1 MGMFDKRREQLGI
14 KTAEPAKKSSSGG
27 STSGSA
33 FDRRR
38 ASLQQEKEERRQE
51 SIRQAEERAAEAER
65 ARAEARKQTP
75 LFNPMK
81 QVEATKNAIRPMF
94 GPPEPTIQDNFEQRI
109 AENRA
114 RTEGNPVMS
123 VVNRLL
129 EPVTAVQTLTEKP
142 AKVAEQLYTPAMG
155 ATALYGLSQLTGTAL
170 SKLAPVL
177 GNSSKILPT
186 IGRAAI
192 KEGVTGAVAGA
203 GQSLASNPKGGLEA
217 AAEQAK
223 WGALYGAGGGAVLSG
238 GAKAMDL
245 FAQNAAESVLGNQL
259 NAARAIQRAGD
270 SVTTGRLKV
279 GGSDEYVNK
288 VMGEIAPIV
297 TGRITPPLENPN
309 ELAKWLK
316 PHLGDTSLNEIR
328 KLPYEDM
335 RQLANDVRSNMNMYD
350 VARSVASERG
360 YNLDD
365 ILSGNTPNFKGEV
378 ERLRMGRVAGAIDAP
393 QNARMALSS
402 NAPEAPAVSP
412 QVQNS
417 WFSQL
422 FGDKGLG
429 ITPFGSNKSN
439 RIVTTEQQ
447 IVNNPLRNDV
457 KGAIEGTKQAARS
470 TYQNTVDYLSPL
482 KTINRSTYD
491 AAMDSARANNVANTI
506 IRDKFVDLE
515 GNVIGGSLDD
525 IMKKT
530 RGLGKNVDDYLVLR
544 HAITRMER
552 NERVYDDAL
561 KMTPEKAREAVQKL
575 EARYPALKEI
585 GQEWDTFNTNLLDSG
600 VREGLISEAAS
611 NAMREANPNYASMR
625 RQFTVGEKLAQPRG
639 AGGSGFSGQNAP
651 IKEVSPTGSTRR
663 IVTPLRSAIEQTYAW
678 KNAELRNR
686 SMQEIVKAIQED
698 PDGMKGIVEIVKK
711 PSTSYKNL
719 DDALREG
726 GSEEFLELLDN
737 DFKSLFKKNSAGDE
751 NIVRAMVKG
760 HPVYVKVHD
769 AEAVK
774 ALLGMGADQANIVM
788 AGMRLFSDATKRGAT
803 GLLAPMFAVKSLTAD
818 SVQAAIQSPNGFKHL
833 AVDLPHALISSMA
846 DALRIPG
853 LRNLAEDFRRSGGEY
868 SALLRGDRKLNTT
881 VSDLRRDPFLSP
893 QGLAKGAVKTVKAP
907 FKVLEK
913 AADMSENANRMA
925 AFRRSM
931 KGKERT
937 PENVRN
943 AINAARESTVNF
955 SRKGS
960 WSNNVEAFIPYSNA
974 AIQGIRKVGQSF
986 IKHPVKTTG
995 GLLSLVIAPKLYEYA
1010 RFNDDPDYQKLP
1022 ARERYRNLIISKNA
1036 DGTFNKQFMPP
1047 EYLAFGSFLT
1057 DVLNDVINKDPEA
1070 YKGTLNSLVNAFT
1083 PPAVSGLLQGPT
1095 QGGGLRQSI
1104 TGGVNATVLAPFFAV
1119 GANQSFTGAPIVP
1132 QRLEGRSPGQQFD
1145 ERTSDPAKWLG
1156 EKLKISPIQVD
1167 YLIRAYGG
1175 DPARLVLP
1183 LLSDVGGGTPRNT
1196 LLKNFIVDPVFTNTL
1211 ADDFYSAKD
1220 RLKNARTDNSQVGK
1234 ALPSWYSEDIYKLA
1248 NSTAKGSASKRLSE
1262 LNETKRDITGDTT
1275 LSAEAKAQKL
1285 RDVQAQINEIYLD
1298 VNSKLREAGV
1308 PMPRR

>member
-1 MGMFDKRREQLGI
+1 MGIFDKRREQLGI
-14 KTAEPAKKSSSGG
+14 KTAEPAKKTSSGG
-27 STSGSA
+27 TGGGSA

-38 ASLQQEKEERRQE
+38 TSIQKEKEERRQQ
-51 SIRQAEERAAEAER
+51 SARQTEERVERSTPSPLPSVESQLRTATTAFTPQSVNRDLRPVFGPTAPSGRQLRLAENAQQPGR
-65 ARAEARKQTP
+65 DIPVIGDVLKVFDA
-75 LFNPMK
+75 
-81 QVEATKNAIRPMF
+81 VEATTRP
-94 GPPEPTIQDNFEQRI
+94 G
-109 AENRA
+109 
-114 RTEGNPVMS
+114 
-123 VVNRLL
+123 
-129 EPVTAVQTLTEKP
+129 
-142 AKVAEQLYTPAMG
+142 AKVAEQLYTPGAGLTAITG
-155 ATALYGLSQLTGTAL
+155 ATAATGSLISRAAPKLGLGTGL
-170 SKLAPVL
+170 
-177 GNSSKILPT
+177 LPT
-186 IGRAAI
+186 VGREAI
-192 KEGVTGAVAGA
+192 KEGVVSAPLAA
-203 GQSLASNPKGGLEA
+203 GQSLASNPRGGLEEA
-217 AAEQAK
+217 GKQA
-223 WGALYGAGGGAVLSG
+223 LIGAGLGAAGGAALSG
-238 GAKAMDL
+238 LGRGAGMVAE
-245 FAQNAAESVLGNQL
+245 NAAERVIGNQL
-259 NAARAIQRAGD
+259 GAARSIQQAGD
-270 SVTTGRLKV
+270 AVTTGRLKV
-279 GGSDEYVNK
+279 GGPDTYVNR
-288 VMGEIAPIV
+288 VMSEISPIV
-297 TGRITPPLENPN
+297 TERITPPLENPN

-316 PHLGDTSLNEIR
+316 PHLGDVSLNEIR

-335 RQLANDVRSNMNMYD
+335 RQLANDIKGNMNMYD
-350 VARSVASERG
+350 VARSVAKERG

-365 ILSGNTPNFKGEV
+365 ILGGNTPNFKNEV

-393 QNARMALSS
+393 QNTRMALST
-402 NAPEAPAVSP
+402 NAPEAPAAASQP
-412 QVQNS
+412 QNS

-422 FGDKGLG
+422 FGDKGIG

-447 IVNNPLRNDV
+447 IVNNPLRNNV
-457 KGAIEGTKQAARS
+457 SGAIEGTKQAARS
-470 TYQNTVDYLSPL
+470 TYHNTVDYLSPL
-482 KTINRSTYD
+482 NKISRKTYD

-552 NERVYDDAL
+552 GERVYDDAL
-561 KMTPEKAREAVQKL
+561 KMTPDKAREAVQKL

-600 VREGLISEAAS
+600 VREGLISEAAR
-611 NAMREANPNYASMR
+611 NAMRQANPNYASMR
-625 RQFTVGEKLAQPRG
+625 RQFTVGEKLAQPKFG
-639 AGGSGFSGQNAP
+639 GGSGFSGQSAP

-678 KNAELRNR
+678 KSAELRNR
-686 SMQEIVKAIQED
+686 SMQEIVKAIQAD

-711 PSTSYKNL
+711 PTTSYKNL
-719 DDALREG
+719 DDALRDG

-760 HPVYVKVHD
+760 QPVFVKVHD

-833 AVDLPHALISSMA
+833 AVDLPHAMISSLA
-846 DALRIPG
+846 DALKIPG

-881 VSDLRRDPFLSP
+881 ISDLRRDPFLSP
-893 QGLAKGAVKTVKAP
+893 QGIVKGAAKTIKAP

-913 AADMSENANRMA
+913 AADLSENANRMA
-925 AFRRSM
+925 AFRRAM

-955 SRKGS
+955 SRRGD
-960 WSNNVEAFIPYSNA
+960 WSNNIEAFIPYSNA
-974 AIQGIRKVGQSF
+974 AVQGIRRVGQSF

-1022 ARERYRNLIISKNA
+1022 ARERYRNIIISKNA

-1070 YKGTLNSLVNAFT
+1070 YKGTLSSLVNAFT

-1095 QGGGLRQSI
+1095 QGGGLKQSI
-1104 TGGVNATVLAPFFAV
+1104 TGGFNATVAAPFFAV

-1132 QRLEGRSPGQQFD
+1132 QRLTGRSPGQQFD

-1175 DPARLVLP
+1175 DPARLILP
-1183 LLSDVGGGTPRNT
+1183 LMSDVGGGTTRNT

-1211 ADDFYSAKD
+1211 SDDFYTAKES
-1220 RLKNARTDNSQVGK
+1220 LINARTDNVDVGK
-1234 ALPSWYSEDIYKLA
+1234 KLPDWYNDEVYKLA
-1248 NSTAKGSASKRLSE
+1248 TSRAKGSASKRLSE
-1262 LNETKRDITGDTT
+1262 LNDSKRNITGDTT
-1275 LSAEAKAQKL
+1275 ISAEEKAQKL